1 MCGMTSRPARDLA
14 CEREIASSPEELAL
28 ELSQAVLASQSQTEI
43 QLREKAAAVLGASS
57 IVVPVAA
64 LAVGK
69 APAAAR
75 PPIRIGSRWILLVRS
90 GVRRRTPA
98 ERNPDRV

>member
-1 MCGMTSRPARDLA
+1 M
-14 CEREIASSPEELAL
+14 ASSPEELAL
-28 ELSQAVLASQSQTEI
+28 ELSQAVLASQAQTEG

-69 APAAAR
+69 APVAAAVLFAFAA
-75 PPIRIGSRWILLVRS
+75 IGFFFYVRAL
-90 GVRRRTPA
+90 RRF
-98 ERNPDRV
+98 EV